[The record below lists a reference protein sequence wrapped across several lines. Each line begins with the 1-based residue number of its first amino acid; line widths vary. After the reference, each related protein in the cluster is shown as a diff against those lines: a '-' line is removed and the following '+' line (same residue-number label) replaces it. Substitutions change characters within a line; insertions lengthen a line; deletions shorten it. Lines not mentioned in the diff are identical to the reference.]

1 MTPERRAM
9 ARPLLSELGSGG
21 WGVSGLS
28 RDEGPDAAHNV
39 ILEIRGLN
47 KAYPG
52 VQALDDVGMEIR
64 KGEIHALLGQNG
76 AGKSTLIRLLS
87 GADQPDSGSMCID
100 GHEVVFRT
108 PQEAQKKGIFTIYQE
123 LSLIPELSVAEN
135 IFIADLPKGHIGIV
149 NWPRLRKH
157 AARTMEWIGFS
168 IDVNRPVRALS
179 VAQKQG
185 VELAKALHHDA
196 RVVLL
201 DEPSAALPQ
210 PDVHRLFEVLRI
222 LRSRGLALVYIS
234 HRLEEVEQL
243 CDIATVLRD
252 GRKVGTYDVAE
263 TNQAALIRAMI
274 GRDLKSTHV
283 GEAAKGQKKP
293 RLGNGGDGTVVLSVR
308 GLDDG
313 SAIHDINFDL
323 HRGEILGITGLIG
336 NGQTELAACIFGAHD
351 RAAGEI
357 LINGRP
363 VRIRTPK
370 DAIRAGIGLL
380 PEERKTQGLILHMS
394 IESNITMASHD
405 EFSHLTVIDRR
416 KEKIAVDRMVASLRV
431 RAVDTK
437 QPVGTLSGG
446 NQQKIVLAKWL
457 VSKCKV
463 LVFTEP
469 TRGIDVEAKEEIY
482 ELIAAFVR
490 DGGSVVI
497 ISSEI
502 PEASMCDRVLVMS
515 RGYFAGELSYKDID
529 SNSDDILDLCCK

>member
-1 MTPERRAM
+1 MTEPVFSGPSM
-9 ARPLLSELGSGG
+9 AHEVVL
-21 WGVSGLS
+21 
-28 RDEGPDAAHNV
+28 H
-39 ILEIRGLN
+39 IRGLN

-52 VQALDDVGMEIR
+52 VQALDDVSMEIR

-76 AGKSTLIRLLS
+76 AGKSTLIKLLS
-87 GADQPDSGSMCID
+87 GADQPDSGSMQLD
-100 GHEVVFRT
+100 GRNMVFRT
-108 PQEAQKKGIFTIYQE
+108 PHESQRAGIFTIYQE
-123 LSLIPELSVAEN
+123 MSLIPDLSVAEN
-135 IFIADLPKGHIGIV
+135 IFIADLPKGRTGIV
-149 NWPRLRKH
+149 SWPQLKAH
-157 AARTMEWIGFS
+157 AASTMEWIGFS
-168 IDVNRPVRALS
+168 IDVNQPVRALS

-210 PDVHRLFEVLRI
+210 PDVQRLFKVLRV

-252 GRKVGTYDVAE
+252 GRKVDTYVVSEA
-263 TNQAALIRAMI
+263 TQATLIRAMI

-283 GEAAKGQKKP
+283 GEVEKGQKKS
-293 RLGNGGDGTVVLSVR
+293 RLGNGGDGTVVLSVH
-308 GLDDG
+308 GLNDG
-313 SAIHDINFDL
+313 FAIHDINFDL

-336 NGQTELAACIFGAHD
+336 NGQTELAACIFGA
-351 RAAGEI
+351 REKVAGEI
-357 LINGRP
+357 RFDGKP
-363 VRIRTPK
+363 VRIRTPD
-370 DAIRAGIGLL
+370 DAINVGIGLL

-394 IESNITMASHD
+394 IESNITMASHK

-416 KEKIAVDRMVASLRV
+416 KEKSAVDRMIASLGV
-431 RAVDTK
+431 RTSDTRR
-437 QPVGTLSGG
+437 PVGTLSGG

-463 LVFTEP
+463 LVFSEP
-469 TRGIDVEAKEEIY
+469 TRGIDVEAKEDIY

-490 DGGSVVI
+490 NGGSVI
-497 ISSEI
+497 LISSEI

-515 RGYFAGELSYKDID
+515 RGYFAGELLYGDID
-529 SNSDDILDLCCK
+529 PHSDVILDLCCK